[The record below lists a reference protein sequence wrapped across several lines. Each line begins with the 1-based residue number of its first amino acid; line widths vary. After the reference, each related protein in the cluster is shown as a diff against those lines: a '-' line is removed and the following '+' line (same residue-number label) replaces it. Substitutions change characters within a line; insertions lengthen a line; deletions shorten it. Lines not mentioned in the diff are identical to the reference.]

1 MGGNGLAHGVG
12 LRSGRLVAAF
22 RTDCADV
29 ASEPPQFPAN
39 CTINP
44 DGSKGNANPKT
55 GHVNPTVNR
64 LLISDDHGE
73 SWRPGGP
80 TPGADDKG
88 TYDKGNLGWT
98 EYDKGNLGWTEY
110 DKGNLG
116 WTECQVAELANNSL
130 VLTSR
135 VMQTLGSRPNLL
147 PFQRMFTMSDNGGDS
162 WGKVWAFEGN
172 QAYDLGFG
180 PGFNTQGALC
190 SAQQGQKLLL
200 SKPT

>member
-12 LRSGRLVAAF
+12 LRSGRLVAGF

-80 TPGADDKG
+80 TPGADD
-88 TYDKGNLGWT
+88 TP
-98 EYDKGNLGWTEY
+98 Y

-135 VMQTLGSRPNLL
+135 VMQTLGSRPSLL

-172 QAYDLGFG
+172 QA
-180 PGFNTQGALC
+180 
-190 SAQQGQKLLL
+190 
-200 SKPT
+200 